1 LLHETTDSDEEH
13 HMKRIDL
20 RGPAFH
26 LLTRSVGGTGGLLAL
41 TLVLAGCGGDAER
54 SAAAVDEF
62 DSDNVVVV
70 DEVGEVEASA
80 DVVTEDNPVGDGAF
94 WLRGTRTCVRNE
106 TGSPTPTIY
115 VTFTKADSGAS
126 GFLNAAGYEQERCG
140 EGTDAVADQF
150 DMKVKIYFGKDGAA
164 DYEFLAQNPQF
175 GWPQAILQSSH
186 QCLSGGFEEGDSA
199 VFDDGL
205 YAFTVSRKPD
215 TKWKEF
221 LVTIKETSN
230 PSDDGRARPC

>member
-1 LLHETTDSDEEH
+1 
-13 HMKRIDL
+13 MKRTAL
-20 RGPAFH
+20 QGPA
-26 LLTRSVGGTGGLLAL
+26 LDLVTRSVVGIGGLLAL
-41 TLVLAGCGGDAER
+41 TVLLTGCGGNVER
-54 SAAAVDEF
+54 SAAG
-62 DSDNVVVV
+62 
-70 DEVGEVEASA
+70 VGEPTA
-80 DVVTEDNPVGDGAF
+80 DTATEDTPVADGAF

-115 VTFTKADSGAS
+115 VTFTKADSGTN
-126 GFLNAAGYEQERCG
+126 GFLNAAGGEQERCG

-164 DYEFLAQNPQF
+164 NYEFWAQNPQF

-199 VFDDGL
+199 TFDDGV
-205 YAFTVSRKPD
+205 YAFTISRKPD

-230 PSDDGRARPC
+230 PSNDGRARAC